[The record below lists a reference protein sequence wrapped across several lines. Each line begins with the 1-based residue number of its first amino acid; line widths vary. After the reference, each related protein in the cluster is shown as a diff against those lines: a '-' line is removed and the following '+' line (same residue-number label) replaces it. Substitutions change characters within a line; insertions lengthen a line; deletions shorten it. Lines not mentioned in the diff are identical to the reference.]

1 MSDEHENLE
10 LEAHTVKT
18 FRCHTSTVRH
28 SFEIECVTKGNR
40 RIQIEFPSEG
50 PTQLLGALTKAF
62 EEHPEMRDW
71 ASPTTH

>member
-18 FRCHTSTVRH
+18 FRCHASIERH
-28 SFEIECVTKGNR
+28 SFVIECVTKGNR

-50 PTQLLGALTKAF
+50 PAYLLGELKKAF
-62 EEHPEMRDW
+62 EEHPEMRKW
-71 ASPTTH
+71 KSPATH